1 MGRKLQIK
9 ERDKPTKMGHL
20 HDEEER
26 KKLALGDGVEAAV
39 ESALKT
45 MEREKKI
52 AFLKGVL
59 EPSDD
64 SDDVRPSPFGEL

>member
-1 MGRKLQIK
+1 M
-9 ERDKPTKMGHL
+9 
-20 HDEEER
+20 
-26 KKLALGDGVEAAV
+26 EAAV